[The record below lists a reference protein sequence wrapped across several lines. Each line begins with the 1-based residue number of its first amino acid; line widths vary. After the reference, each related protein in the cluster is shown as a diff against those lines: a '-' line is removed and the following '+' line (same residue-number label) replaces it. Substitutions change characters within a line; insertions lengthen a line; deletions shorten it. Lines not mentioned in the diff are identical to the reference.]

1 MHMLCAAQET
11 LQNGFVQGVLQATL
25 GVQVDS
31 VLEGLDTLDGNN
43 MNSSSLKSLQL
54 VAELVYNYSTC
65 LDLDRF
71 EAVATEA
78 ELERRAFELFTTKNF
93 LGGVCVCVCVC
104 ECVCVCVCVCVH
116 VCVCVCVRMCVCG
129 CVCVCAFVC
138 LCVCVCASACV
149 YMCVCVCV
157 CVRAY
162 VCVCG
167 ACLCVCNIS
176 YGWVGIECL
185 YMHFHPSTPID

>member
-1 MHMLCAAQET
+1 MLCAAQET

-104 ECVCVCVCVCVH
+104 ECVCVCVCVCVS
-116 VCVCVCVRMCVCG
+116 M
-129 CVCVCAFVC
+129 CVCVCA
-138 LCVCVCASACV
+138 CA
-149 YMCVCVCV
+149 CVCVCV
-157 CVRAY
+157 CVCMCVSVCMRVCMRLRVY
-162 VCVCG
+162 VCVCVC
-167 ACLCVCNIS
+167 ACVRMCVCVVRACVCNIS

-185 YMHFHPSTPID
+185 YMHIHPSTPID